1 MAPRYLLPACVGL
14 LLIGM
19 LAVGVH
25 LVHATAWLTP
35 PILLI
40 SAMLGLVALGSL
52 WATLQ
57 RRARIS
63 IALVVA
69 LFATHLGMMLSAII
83 GHKLVPAIEYPD
95 VRMTA
100 VLSTGAIITMLGL
113 VARREWA
120 RWMGLALGAAA
131 IGSGALNGINF
142 WRASGAVDPLY
153 PAWSLQ
159 MHTIEWAHAVSTCGG
174 ALIVINLIAV
184 RPTFIVAERWR
195 GAHAQTPL
203 MRWLRWSMITSFMA
217 VPMLLVYAWMQPVV
231 PATVLSAQL
240 LAATLTV
247 GLVLAVR
254 GKAIGALLL
263 GLSGLGLLAQTFT
276 TLCWAP
282 DVRIGAYYLVF
293 WLPAALCA
301 TACAVYLGGPV
312 LRLLRQ
318 R

>member
-1 MAPRYLLPACVGL
+1 MARRNMLPACVVL
-14 LLIGM
+14 LLLGM
-19 LAVGVH
+19 LAVAVH

-35 PILLI
+35 PVLII
-40 SAMLGLVALGSL
+40 SAMLGAVALGTL

-57 RRARIS
+57 QRARMS
-63 IALVVA
+63 IVLVA
-69 LFATHLGMMLSAII
+69 GLFATHLGMMLSAVI

-100 VLSTGAIITMLGL
+100 VLSTGAIITMVGL
-113 VARREWA
+113 FARREWA

-131 IGSGALNGINF
+131 IGSGTLNGINF
-142 WRASGAVDPLY
+142 WHASGVLDPHY
-153 PAWSLQ
+153 PAWSMQ
-159 MHTIEWAHAVSTCGG
+159 MHTIEWSHAVAAFGG
-174 ALIVINLIAV
+174 ALIVINLIAARSV
-184 RPTFIVAERWR
+184 FTVAERWR
-195 GAHAQTPL
+195 GAYAQTPL
-203 MRWLRWSMITSFMA
+203 MRWLRWSMVTSFMA

-231 PATVLSAQL
+231 PSTVPTAQL

-276 TLCWAP
+276 TLCWVH
-282 DVRIGAYYLVF
+282 DVRIGAYYVVF

-301 TACAVYLGGPV
+301 TVCAAYLGGPV